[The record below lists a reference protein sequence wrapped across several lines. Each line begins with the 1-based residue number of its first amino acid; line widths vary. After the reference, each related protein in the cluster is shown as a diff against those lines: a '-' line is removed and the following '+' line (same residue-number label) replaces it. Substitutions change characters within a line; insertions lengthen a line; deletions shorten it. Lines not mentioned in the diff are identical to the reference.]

1 MAKPIT
7 TYKIDMHDGSVV
19 MVQCS
24 MDPDTL
30 ASLMRYA
37 RGVSAV
43 EPVLRMHDDLLT
55 DHMRKMALAH
65 LSE

>member
-1 MAKPIT
+1 
-7 TYKIDMHDGSVV
+7 MHDGSVV